1 MAKVDKL
8 VLYTRPLCGD
18 CQQAK
23 AYLND
28 QQIAYEHKNVEEHQH
43 IEAELVSL
51 TGSKIVPALI
61 FLKRN
66 LFGKQKV
73 ENTFIGFENNKQAME
88 PLFLQLKKHY

>member
-1 MAKVDKL
+1 MSKRDKL

-28 QQIAYEHKNVEEHQH
+28 QHIVYEHENVEDNPTV
-43 IEAELVSL
+43 EAELVSL
-51 TGSKIVPALI
+51 TGSKIVPAFI
-61 FLKRN
+61 FVKRN

-73 ENTFIGFENNKQAME
+73 EKTFIGFENNRQAIE
-88 PLFLQLKKHY
+88 SLLLQFK